1 MSTLTSVL
9 RFLSRHPAVRVGKAE
24 ARLWRGFWYLIRG
37 RLIVP
42 DGATPMPATTGV
54 WFLPGAISVATVIE
68 ITAVE
73 LLVPWK
79 ELRII
84 LAIASVYSL
93 MILWAMLGRQKT
105 YPHYLDRDSLVLRRG
120 GRVLAELPWSMI
132 RDCARDR
139 RYDTDQ
145 ATVDDGVLTLG
156 TGEGTNIRITLNA
169 GLSVAD
175 PDRWPWQ
182 RPQPV
187 EISEIR
193 LWLDEPAEA
202 PAALTASAQL
212 HRVHDHHVAVRLA
225 GNVRRHRAEQS
236 SGQ

>member
-1 MSTLTSVL
+1 
-9 RFLSRHPAVRVGKAE
+9 
-24 ARLWRGFWYLIRG
+24 
-37 RLIVP
+37 
-42 DGATPMPATTGV
+42 
-54 WFLPGAISVATVIE
+54 
-68 ITAVE
+68 
-73 LLVPWK
+73 
-79 ELRII
+79 
-84 LAIASVYSL
+84 

-120 GRVLAELPWSMI
+120 GPVLAELPWSMI

-139 RYDTDQ
+139 RYATDQ
-145 ATVDDGVLTLG
+145 ATADDGVLTLG

-202 PAALTASAQL
+202 LAALTTSAQL

-225 GNVRRHRAEQS
+225 GDVRRHRAEQP